1 MKATWLTLFVWIVKM
16 SPDDIDS
23 VALAVFDLLVDL
35 GCTLDENDDWD
46 QLRDLLHD
54 KLDRFCTRDRNY
66 N

>member
-1 MKATWLTLFVWIVKM
+1 M

-46 QLRDLLHD
+46 QLKDLLHD